1 MLTYGAACP
10 SCSSRQTLVPEETQ
24 IYVESLGELKA
35 SPYRV
40 PDYPGAE
47 DHQLFGYCLSHCP
60 NCGTSLIV
68 HFNVVLHRYLALVE
82 SHFPEPFETGAPI
95 EAQSL
100 FETLDGDLSFIAI
113 DPVLDV
119 IEL

>member
-1 MLTYGAACP
+1 MLTYSAACP
-10 SCSSRQTLVPEETQ
+10 SCGSSHDLAPEEAQ
-24 IYVESLGELKA
+24 IYVESLAELKA

-47 DHQLFGYCLSHCP
+47 DHQLFGYCLTHCP
-60 NCGTSLIV
+60 QCDTSLIL
-68 HFNVVLHRYLALVE
+68 HFNVVLHRYLALLE
-82 SHFPEPFETGAPI
+82 SHFPEEFSADGQI
-95 EAQSL
+95 EAKAL
-100 FETLDGDLSFIAI
+100 FDALDGDLGFIAI

>member
-1 MLTYGAACP
+1 MLTYSAACP
-10 SCSSRQTLVPEETQ
+10 SCASSQTLVPEEAQ

-60 NCGTSLIV
+60 GCGTALIV

-82 SHFPEPFETGAPI
+82 SHFSERFAAD
-95 EAQSL
+95 EAVEAL
-100 FETLDGDLSFIAI
+100 ALLEALDGDLSFIAI